1 MNLENTV
8 NTAYELWPRLWRLAV
23 VVLCTV
29 ILCSCRGPAA
39 WHPDTCPERHP
50 GVAAPCPTGEV
61 PDYPM
66 GLPPE
71 AYSGMPGEAVAMVD
85 PNAPP
90 HPYEVTGAWAPPGFA
105 QPWPDDEYL
114 YDGGDSGV
122 PATVDRDWQVQGVR
136 TEDTI
141 AVYDTLAGDRVVQ
154 PSNRVHIYAPR
165 FGAVRQV
172 EGLLLNQQNEGLIA
186 DGMPVELGRYE
197 DVDGATT
204 SIQNLQPDRQ
214 IVTRRADALRVRQG
228 EGVVSTRIGPIDL
241 YEHDFKPYEDLTV
254 IRLGTFKGAEMARL
268 AAGVEAAITWSG
280 DEGVQVVLD
289 RQAAAADVSDQK
301 VEIVYTVNEPPA
313 NPKLRIVKV
322 ASTQFAQPGD
332 EIDFTLRFDNV
343 GNQRIGNV
351 TIIDSLTPRLAYV
364 EGSAKSSLPAS
375 FSTQY
380 NEGDSL
386 VLRWE
391 IADPLNPEEG
401 GVLRFRCRV
410 R

>member
-1 MNLENTV
+1 
-8 NTAYELWPRLWRLAV
+8 
-23 VVLCTV
+23 
-29 ILCSCRGPAA
+29 
-39 WHPDTCPERHP
+39 
-50 GVAAPCPTGEV
+50 
-61 PDYPM
+61 M

-71 AYSGMPGEAVAMVD
+71 AYSGVPGEAVAVVD

-90 HPYEVTGAWAPPGFA
+90 LPYEVTGPWAPPGFA
-105 QPWPDDEYL
+105 QPWPSDEYL

-122 PATVDRDWQVQGVR
+122 PITVDRDWQVHGLMPQ
-136 TEDTI
+136 DTI
-141 AVYDTLAGDRVVQ
+141 AVYDTLAGERVVQ
-154 PSNRVHIYAPR
+154 PSNQVHIYAPR
-165 FGAVRQV
+165 FRAVRQV
-172 EGLLLNQQNEGLIA
+172 QGLVLNQQNEGLIA
-186 DGMPVELGRYE
+186 GSAPVELGRYE
-197 DVDGATT
+197 DFDEATT
-204 SIQNLQPDRQ
+204 GVQNLQADRQ
-214 IVTRRADALRVRQG
+214 VVTRRADALQSRLG
-228 EGVVSTRIGPIDL
+228 EGIVSTRIGPTDL
-241 YEHDFKPYEDLTV
+241 HEYDFKPYEDLTIV
-254 IRLGTFKGAEMARL
+254 RLGTYKGAEMALL
-268 AAGVEAAITWSG
+268 AEGVEAAITWTG
-280 DEGVQVVLD
+280 DDGVQVILD

-301 VEIVYTVNEPPA
+301 PEIVFTVNEPPA
-313 NPKLRIVKV
+313 HPKLRIVKV

-364 EGSAKSSLPAS
+364 DGSAKSSLPAS

-391 IADPLNPEEG
+391 IADPLNAGDG